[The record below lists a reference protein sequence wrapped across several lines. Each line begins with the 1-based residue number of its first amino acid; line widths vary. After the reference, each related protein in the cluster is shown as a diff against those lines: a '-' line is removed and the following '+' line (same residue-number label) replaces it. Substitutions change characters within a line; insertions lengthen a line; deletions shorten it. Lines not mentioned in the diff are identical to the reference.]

1 MRSGSNKKIFAVF
14 LCLALLN
21 MIFLCSNAVAQQPD
35 DRSGQELADDP
46 LKLQSKAAIL
56 IDAATGQVLYEK
68 NVHEKLPIASI
79 TKIMTMDLIMEALD
93 AGRIKPTDIVR
104 VSKDAASLGGSQIW
118 LEEGETMTVDELM
131 KAIAVNSANDAAAA
145 MAEYIAGTVDAFV
158 KMMNDKAKALGMNDT
173 NFVNPHGLHDENH
186 YSSAYDVALMSRDLV
201 RHEGIFKYTS
211 IWMDSLRNGK
221 TQLANTNKLIRTYG
235 ADGLKT
241 GSTDAAKYCIS
252 ATAKKNGM
260 RLIAV
265 ILGGPTSKVRFDE
278 AAKLLDYG
286 FNTFTV
292 KEIVK
297 KGEIL
302 GTVKVTKGKEESVKG
317 VAADNLNVFLKK
329 TDAASVQKRV
339 ELPEAMEAPVSTAQK
354 IGRVVAIKDGKEVGS
369 VDINADK
376 AVERAGIIDMLK
388 KLIDQWL

>member
-221 TQLANTNKLIRTYG
+221 TGLANTNKLIRTYG